1 MKSII
6 SKGTAG
12 GSYNNDS
19 ILFGERVF
27 SVCKLDDGT
36 IIFTEEC
43 DGYFCEEFDT
53 KEDAINSLLELI
65 EEIKEL

>member
-19 ILFGERVF
+19 ILFGEVF

-36 IIFTEEC
+36 IIFKEEC